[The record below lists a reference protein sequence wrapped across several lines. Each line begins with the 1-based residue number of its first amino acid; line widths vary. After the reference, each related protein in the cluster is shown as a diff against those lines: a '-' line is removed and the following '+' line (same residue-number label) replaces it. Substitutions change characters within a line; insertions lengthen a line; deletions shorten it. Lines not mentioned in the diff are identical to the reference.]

1 MKYTRIISLI
11 LSAAICLA
19 QIPMQAFAA
28 EESSQFTIEASTT
41 EPITVTG
48 QSGEAQAKGT
58 YLTLSYPEGQEIQ
71 RDYDQT
77 VVVQVTNN
85 GEGTFLYYLECD
97 NPYED
102 LSMNFVRE
110 GAKGAPMLIGPHETQ
125 EVKLSVF
132 AQNAEQTDYTVP
144 VRAFRVSEDSDGE
157 MDALLNLAFQCEA
170 ADGIVSI
177 TPAGEPDENS
187 LATAYT
193 VTNVGASDIT
203 DLSLTIDGEAASYMQ
218 IVPGVEN
225 YPLEAGESLTVEL
238 VPDLAKMAREDKTV
252 LTGSIV
258 PTGGVS
264 QVQSGQAPA
273 ARARA
278 VTAQAVETLEASA
291 GVPISVNTSGKE
303 IKTISSADLA
313 LYQAGN
319 EFYDAVYDPSKF
331 RVTSTVGGVT
341 YDMAEVTAWYWD
353 ESDPSKNGVDTA
365 EELQE
370 VLDTLIDEATGE
382 INYTVESAF
391 QYTDSDGSQQEVDI
405 TVETVIKPAEEEN
418 SSRQAQELQT
428 EMYYDDAVDEM
439 TMRNTSYLQGEDVS
453 ASLQEA
459 VTGAAGELNI
469 KDFSIDILPEQ
480 LNKPQ
485 VLETVVTIGNAGL
498 EFLQNMETYRPN
510 ANLLL
515 NGSLSES
522 DRALMDRA
530 MRRVQNV
537 GLVTAPAKMLTL
549 TNDLME
555 TAGDVMKTADVW
567 NNPNA
572 SQEVKVGYTSLV
584 VAKNINTYFL
594 GSALSSV
601 GAVIGTAAADGVGAV
616 IGFLLGV
623 GISESLN
630 KVLEACL
637 EGYDMILGNED
648 PWTAVLKYWIMGI
661 QCTNRGSITS
671 EFYLPEMNT
680 SSGGDGEEGL
690 PGAMYMGTDVYLSS
704 RLSDGRP
711 ASYFYYDEEFGGD
724 TYRHDR
730 ELTSYY
736 YLNGKRV
743 GTSQDHGLSQIAFA
757 DLSEGAGESLQSG
770 KNTVTRDYDT
780 DPGHYTAKTDTEV
793 TIIYAG
799 NWDIGYL
806 KDTPDGLQDVR
817 SLPDFAVYKE
827 NMQLEKTAI
836 IGERNQVE
844 ILAYNT
850 GSAGGWVNISVT
862 DEEGHS
868 LYQEENVYIAPFSSH
883 PIQFEWSPSQEKHQ
897 LTVNLSMPETSV
909 DGTMELDT
917 TEYNYKNNSATLEV
931 EARHRAVPQFAS
943 ELPENL
949 SFLEIAYPEVELLNA
964 ADVKSVTIQ
973 VGSQL
978 QEADCSSYQH
988 RLVNG
993 EHIDIVKAHAA
1004 FDNLSRG
1011 DYTVTVTATYYV
1023 TNEDGTRGTAA
1034 ITQSKTVHFDEL
1046 AGIEFRVDTRS
1057 VSISTLM
1064 AIYDDGSGQWRP
1076 MPGITI
1082 YRYLEGNATTR
1093 CKLAYDPYVYTDLEG
1108 CYILTR
1114 YGGSGSG
1121 LAMLPLAELDGQLLT
1136 TNTEDALNIT
1146 LDVAEDEEV
1155 VLNYLSEINGK
1166 PLYDPRKISVPIS
1179 STGNLRIAGIDSI
1192 HLQPLVRSEKIGG
1205 QAYLDIPI
1213 SAENGNTYQ
1222 LSDYYHLRSQ
1232 VLEDV
1237 TNGNVLQGVPL
1248 RAVYADGSTRTGTAV
1263 RSFDRS
1269 SHTLTM
1275 MIPFPE
1281 ENCTELY
1288 AGFYYFDNAD
1298 MQDPE
1303 NENYFQLVNL
1313 MEEPGPLRKEDC
1325 AEITFLCSGGMRPSM
1340 NEFFI
1345 TVSSHGVTMTTTEQ
1359 YKFNKH
1365 KLCLGMGD
1373 YDVTVQ
1379 YWNEESQRVVQYH
1392 TQINVQDTSP
1402 QTITLPSETSGEAVQ
1417 TLAASGVFAAMAR
1430 TQPVT
1435 FTWPAHFSNASLR
1448 ALTGEGW
1455 GAITPL
1461 TSGQPVSLPGDAQQF
1476 QLILS
1481 GSGSTAAVQGDLPE
1495 DSSIAVGGH
1504 FTGRLTTASASCAA
1518 GETVHLELAELLDAN
1533 GMELTEYNAQTS
1545 QGVLSGTLRVSGEG
1559 QEFTQEVS
1567 LWDLS
1572 EGVDLS
1578 FPADTQP
1585 GTYTCSL
1592 SIHGNPVTVDPDPD
1606 NPDTPDPEEPDNP
1619 DPDNPDPDNPEE
1631 PDNPDTPDPED
1642 PDNPDPDNPDPDNPD
1657 PDNPD
1662 APDPE
1667 DPDNPDTGDSTGWRL
1682 PFGVLAFMG
1691 SATLLYAVRKQRR
1704 TDEED
1709 TDSRVS

>member
-1 MKYTRIISLI
+1 MKHTRIISLI

-28 EESSQFTIEASTT
+28 EESSQFTIEASTA

-132 AQNAEQTDYTVP
+132 AQNAEQTDYTIP

-170 ADGIVSI
+170 ADGVVSI
-177 TPAGEPDENS
+177 IPAGEPDENS

-193 VTNVGASDIT
+193 ITNVGASDIT
-203 DLSLTIDGEAASYMQ
+203 DLSLTIDGEAASYAQ

-225 YPLEAGESLTVEL
+225 YPLEAGESLTVQL

-405 TVETVIKPAEEEN
+405 TVETVIKPAEEEI

-428 EMYYDDAVDEM
+428 EMYYDDTVDEM

-469 KDFSIDILPEQ
+469 EDFSIDILPEQ

-522 DRALMDRA
+522 DRVLMDRA

-572 SQEVKVGYTSLV
+572 SQGVKVGYTSLV

-616 IGFLLGV
+616 IGFFLGV

-630 KVLEACL
+630 TVLEACL

-648 PWTAVLKYWIMGI
+648 PWTAVLKYLIMGI

-680 SSGGDGEEGL
+680 GSGGDGEEGL

-711 ASYFYYDEEFGGD
+711 AAYFYYDEEFGGD

-730 ELTSYY
+730 ELTSTY

-862 DEEGHS
+862 DEEGNS

-883 PIQFEWSPSQEKHQ
+883 PIQFDWSPSQEKHQ
-897 LTVNLSMPETSV
+897 LTINLSMPETSV

-978 QEADCSSYQH
+978 QEADCSSYLHWTQTDVGFSVIEAV
-988 RLVNG
+988 R
-993 EHIDIVKAHAA
+993 AHAA

-1034 ITQSKTVHFDEL
+1034 ITQSKTVHFNEL
-1046 AGIEFRVDTRS
+1046 SGIEFRVDARS
-1057 VSISTLM
+1057 VNISTLM
-1064 AIYDDGSGQWRP
+1064 AIYDDGSGQWRS
-1076 MPGITI
+1076 MPGVSI

-1093 CKLAYDPYVYTDLEG
+1093 CKFIYDPYVYTDLEG

-1114 YGGSGSG
+1114 YGGSGNG
-1121 LAMLPLAELDGQLLT
+1121 LAMLPVTELDGQLLT

-1146 LDVAEDEEV
+1146 LNVAEDEEI

-1166 PLYDPRKISVPIS
+1166 PLYDPREVQAPLS

-1192 HLQPLVRSEKIGG
+1192 HLQPLAKSAETGV

-1222 LSDYYHLRSQ
+1222 LSDYYHLQSQ

-1237 TNGNVLQGVPL
+1237 TNGNVLQEVPL
-1248 RAVYADGSTRTGTAV
+1248 RAVYADGSTRTGTAG

-1269 SHTLTM
+1269 SHVLTM

-1288 AGFYYFDNAD
+1288 AGFYYFDNVD
-1298 MQDPE
+1298 IQDPR
-1303 NENYFQLVNL
+1303 NDNYFQLVNL
-1313 MEEPGPLRKEDC
+1313 MEEPGPLHKEDC
-1325 AEITFLCSGGMRPSM
+1325 AEITFLCSDGMRPPM
-1340 NEFFI
+1340 DEFFI
-1345 TVSSHGVTMTTTEQ
+1345 TVSSHGVTMTTTER
-1359 YKFNKH
+1359 YKLNKY

-1379 YWNEESQRVVQYH
+1379 YWNEEAQRVVQYH
-1392 TQINVQDTSP
+1392 TQISVQDTSP

-1430 TQPVT
+1430 TQPAT

-1448 ALTGEGW
+1448 TLTGEGW

-1481 GSGSTAAVQGDLPE
+1481 GSGSTAAVQGDLLEE
-1495 DSSIAVGGH
+1495 DSSIAVGEH
-1504 FTGRLTTASASCAA
+1504 FTGRLTAASASCAA

-1533 GMELTEYNAQTS
+1533 GVELTEYNAQTS

-1567 LWDLS
+1567 LWNLS

-1619 DPDNPDPDNPEE
+1619 DPDNPDTPDPEE
-1631 PDNPDTPDPED
+1631 PDKPDPDNPDTPDSEE
-1642 PDNPDPDNPDPDNPD
+1642 PDNPDPDNP
-1657 PDNPD
+1657 
-1662 APDPE
+1662 ATLDPE
-1667 DPDNPDTGDSTGWRL
+1667 EPDKPGPDSPATGDNNLIALGALAVLL
-1682 PFGVLAFMG
+1682 PSAGAF
-1691 SATLLYAVRKQRR
+1691 VVIRRK
-1704 TDEED
+1704 
-1709 TDSRVS
+1709 SRA

>member
-1 MKYTRIISLI
+1 MKHTRIISLI

-28 EESSQFTIEASTT
+28 EESSQFTIEASTA

-132 AQNAEQTDYTVP
+132 AQNAEQTDYTIP

-170 ADGIVSI
+170 ADGVVSI
-177 TPAGEPDENS
+177 IPAGEPDENS

-193 VTNVGASDIT
+193 ITNVGASDIT
-203 DLSLTIDGEAASYMQ
+203 DLSLTIDGEAASYAQ

-225 YPLEAGESLTVEL
+225 YPLEAGESLTVQL

-273 ARARA
+273 ARA
-278 VTAQAVETLEASA
+278 VTRQAVETLEASVGA
-291 GVPISVNTSGKE
+291 PISINTSGKE

-469 KDFSIDILPEQ
+469 EDFSIDILPEQ

-572 SQEVKVGYTSLV
+572 SQGVKVGYTSLV

-616 IGFLLGV
+616 IGFFLGV

-630 KVLEACL
+630 TVLEACL

-648 PWTAVLKYWIMGI
+648 PWTAVLKYLIMGI

-711 ASYFYYDEEFGGD
+711 AAYFYYDEEFGGD

-780 DPGHYTAKTDTEV
+780 DPGHYNAKTDTEV

-883 PIQFEWSPSQEKHQ
+883 PIQFDWSPSQEKHQ
-897 LTVNLSMPETSV
+897 LTINLSMPETSV
-909 DGTMELDT
+909 DGAMELDT

-978 QEADCSSYQH
+978 QEADCSSYLHWTQTDVGFSVIEAV
-988 RLVNG
+988 R
-993 EHIDIVKAHAA
+993 AHAA

-1034 ITQSKTVHFDEL
+1034 ITQSKTVHFNEL
-1046 AGIEFRVDTRS
+1046 SGIEFRVDARS
-1057 VSISTLM
+1057 VNISTLM
-1064 AIYDDGSGQWRP
+1064 AIYDDGSGQWRS
-1076 MPGITI
+1076 MPGVSI

-1093 CKLAYDPYVYTDLEG
+1093 CKFIYDPYVYTDLEG

-1114 YGGSGSG
+1114 YGGSGNG
-1121 LAMLPLAELDGQLLT
+1121 LAMLPVTELDGQLLT

-1146 LDVAEDEEV
+1146 LNVAEDEEI

-1166 PLYDPRKISVPIS
+1166 PLYDPREVQAPLS

-1192 HLQPLVRSEKIGG
+1192 HLQPLAKSAETGV

-1222 LSDYYHLRSQ
+1222 LSDYYHLQSQ

-1237 TNGNVLQGVPL
+1237 TNGNVLQEVPL
-1248 RAVYADGSTRTGTAV
+1248 RAVYADGSTRTGTAG

-1269 SHTLTM
+1269 SHVLTM

-1288 AGFYYFDNAD
+1288 AGFYYFDNVNI
-1298 MQDPE
+1298 QDPR
-1303 NENYFQLVNL
+1303 NDNYFQLVNL
-1313 MEEPGPLRKEDC
+1313 MEEPGPLRKEEC
-1325 AEITFLCSGGMRPSM
+1325 AEITFLCSDGMRPSM

-1345 TVSSHGVTMTTTEQ
+1345 TVSSHGVTMTTTER
-1359 YKFNKH
+1359 YKLNKY

-1392 TQINVQDTSP
+1392 TQISVQDTSP

-1430 TQPVT
+1430 TQPAT

-1448 ALTGEGW
+1448 TLTGEGW

-1495 DSSIAVGGH
+1495 DSSIAVGEH
-1504 FTGRLTTASASCAA
+1504 FTGRLTAASASCAA

-1533 GMELTEYNAQTS
+1533 GVELTEYNAQTS

-1567 LWDLS
+1567 LWNLS

-1619 DPDNPDPDNPEE
+1619 DPDNPD
-1631 PDNPDTPDPED
+1631 TPDPEE
-1642 PDNPDPDNPDPDNPD
+1642 PDNPDPDNP
-1657 PDNPD
+1657 
-1662 APDPE
+1662 ATPDPE
-1667 DPDNPDTGDSTGWRL
+1667 EPDKPGPDSPATGDNNLIALGAL
-1682 PFGVLAFMG
+1682 AVLLTSAGAF
-1691 SATLLYAVRKQRR
+1691 VVIRRK
-1704 TDEED
+1704 
-1709 TDSRVS
+1709 SRA

>member
-1 MKYTRIISLI
+1 MKKMKHTRIISLI

-28 EESSQFTIEASTT
+28 EESSQFTIEASTA

-132 AQNAEQTDYTVP
+132 AQNAEQTDYTIP

-170 ADGIVSI
+170 ADGVVSI
-177 TPAGEPDENS
+177 IPAGEPDENS

-193 VTNVGASDIT
+193 ITNVGASDIT
-203 DLSLTIDGEAASYMQ
+203 DLSLTIDGEAASYAQ

-273 ARARA
+273 ARA
-278 VTAQAVETLEASA
+278 VTRQAVETLEASA
-291 GVPISVNTSGKE
+291 GAPISINTSGKE

-391 QYTDSDGSQQEVDI
+391 QYTDSDGSQQKVDI

-428 EMYYDDAVDEM
+428 EMYYDDTVDEM
-439 TMRNTSYLQGEDVS
+439 TMRNTSYLQGEDVA

-469 KDFSIDILPEQ
+469 EDFSIDILPEQ

-522 DRALMDRA
+522 DRVLMDSA

-572 SQEVKVGYTSLV
+572 SQGVKVGYTSLV

-601 GAVIGTAAADGVGAV
+601 GATIGTAAADGVGAV

-630 KVLEACL
+630 TVLEACL

-648 PWTAVLKYWIMGI
+648 PWTAVLKYLIMGI

-680 SSGGDGEEGL
+680 GSGGDGEEGL

-770 KNTVTRDYDT
+770 KNTVTRDYNT
-780 DPGHYTAKTDTEV
+780 DPGHYTIKTDTEITV
-793 TIIYAG
+793 IYAG
-799 NWDIGYL
+799 NWNIGYL
-806 KDTPDGLQDVR
+806 DDTPDGLQDVR

-862 DEEGHS
+862 DEEGNS

-883 PIQFEWSPSQEKHQ
+883 PIQFDWAPSQKKHQ
-897 LTVNLSMPETSV
+897 ITVNLSMPETSV
-909 DGTMELDT
+909 DGAMELDT
-917 TEYNYKNNSATLEV
+917 TEYNYTNNSATLEV
-931 EARHRAVPQFAS
+931 EARHRIVPQFTS

-949 SFLEIAYPEVELLNA
+949 SFFEVAYLEAELLNT
-964 ADVKSVTIQ
+964 ADLKSVTIQ

-978 QEADCSSYQH
+978 QEADCSSYLHWTQIEMGFSVIEAV
-988 RLVNG
+988 R
-993 EHIDIVKAHAA
+993 AHAA

-1057 VSISTLM
+1057 VNISTLM

-1076 MPGITI
+1076 MPGVSI

-1093 CKLAYDPYVYTDLEG
+1093 CKFIYDPYVYTDLEG

-1114 YGGSGSG
+1114 YGGSGNG
-1121 LAMLPLAELDGQLLT
+1121 LAMLPVTELDGQLLT

-1146 LDVAEDEEV
+1146 LNVAEDEEI

-1166 PLYDPRKISVPIS
+1166 PLYDPREVQAPLS

-1192 HLQPLVRSEKIGG
+1192 HLQPLAKSAETGV

-1222 LSDYYHLRSQ
+1222 LSDYYHLQSQ

-1237 TNGNVLQGVPL
+1237 TNGNVLQEVPL
-1248 RAVYADGSTRTGTAV
+1248 RAVYADGSTRTGTAG

-1269 SHTLTM
+1269 SHVLTM

-1288 AGFYYFDNAD
+1288 AGFYYFDNVNI
-1298 MQDPE
+1298 QDPR
-1303 NENYFQLVNL
+1303 NDNYFQLVNL
-1313 MEEPGPLRKEDC
+1313 MEEPGPLRKEEC
-1325 AEITFLCSGGMRPSM
+1325 AEITFLCSDGMRPSM

-1345 TVSSHGVTMTTTEQ
+1345 TVSSHGVTMTTTER
-1359 YKFNKH
+1359 YKLNKY

-1392 TQINVQDTSP
+1392 TQISVQDTSP

-1430 TQPVT
+1430 TQPAT

-1448 ALTGEGW
+1448 TLTGEGW

-1495 DSSIAVGGH
+1495 DSSIAVGEH
-1504 FTGRLTTASASCAA
+1504 FTGRLTAASASCAA

-1533 GMELTEYNAQTS
+1533 GVELTEYNAQTS

-1567 LWDLS
+1567 LWNLS

-1619 DPDNPDPDNPEE
+1619 DPDNPDTPDPEE
-1631 PDNPDTPDPED
+1631 PDKPDPDNPDTPDSEE
-1642 PDNPDPDNPDPDNPD
+1642 PDNPDPDNP
-1657 PDNPD
+1657 
-1662 APDPE
+1662 ATLDPE
-1667 DPDNPDTGDSTGWRL
+1667 EPDKPGPDSPATGDNNLIALGALAVLL
-1682 PFGVLAFMG
+1682 PSAGAF
-1691 SATLLYAVRKQRR
+1691 VVIRRK
-1704 TDEED
+1704 
-1709 TDSRVS
+1709 SRA